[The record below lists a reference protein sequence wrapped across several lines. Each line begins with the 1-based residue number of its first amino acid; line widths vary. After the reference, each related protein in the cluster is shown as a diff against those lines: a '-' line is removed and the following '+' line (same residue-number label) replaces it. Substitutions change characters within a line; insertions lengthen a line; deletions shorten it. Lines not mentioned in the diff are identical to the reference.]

1 LLLIGRWVL
10 RRMSIEFSQVPLAP
24 IATVVAALITAM
36 ISFVNLTLSKEQ
48 KTSEFRQ
55 AWIDGL
61 REELATFFSS
71 ARALCR
77 TMQEARSPNIN
88 DEDVK
93 GFRFSNEQVGKMRID
108 GADALYRIKLRLN
121 KNETEHNELLRL
133 LNAAIEIQNRINIE
147 KGADYSDAL
156 KAIENASSYS
166 QEILKNEWERVKTGE
181 KSFQIAKN
189 TVMPAIMV
197 VAIIFIGVLLF
208 NTPESNKVIQPTANS
223 SAD

>member
-1 LLLIGRWVL
+1 MI
-10 RRMSIEFSQVPLAP
+10 IEFSHVPLAP
-24 IATVVAALITAM
+24 IATVVAALITAL

-77 TMQEARSPNIN
+77 TMQEARSPNCN

-93 GFRFSNEQVGKMRID
+93 NFRFSNDQIGKMRLD
-108 GADALYRIKLRLN
+108 GADALYRVKLRLN
-121 KNETEHNELLRL
+121 KNEAEHQELLRL
-133 LNAAIEIQNRINIE
+133 LVAATNIQNQINIE
-147 KGADYSDAL
+147 KGHDYTEAL
-156 KAIENASSYS
+156 DAIERAAGYS
-166 QEILKNEWERVKTGE
+166 QDILKNEWERVKKGE

-189 TVMPAIMV
+189 RVMPAIMV
-197 VAIIFIGVLLF
+197 ISIIFIGVLLF
-208 NTPESNKVIQPTANS
+208 NAGQPNKPIQPTANA
-223 SAD
+223 SAN